1 MSSLQKLSRGFTGGA
16 VGGIANV
23 IAIIILVKLGIVDLM
38 GIKMPPPAHPNLLLY
53 KQIAWGGLWGLLLIT
68 PVLKDS
74 WWQRG
79 LLLGILASAAALFYF
94 MPATPAG
101 MMGLNAGALTW
112 LLVLI
117 VNSVYGLVAG
127 WWYERSA

>member
-1 MSSLQKLSRGFTGGA
+1 MSNLRNLSRGFTAGA
-16 VGGIANV
+16 VGGVANV
-23 IAIIILVKLGIVDLM
+23 VTIILLVKIGIVDLM
-38 GIKMPPPAHPNLLLY
+38 GIRMPPLDPRIFLY
-53 KQIAWGGLWGLLLIT
+53 KQAVWGGLWGLLLVS

-94 MPATPAG
+94 MPRTPAG

-112 LLVLI
+112 LMVLI